1 MFVTLNIFNVFL
13 YVFEHRKKNPKHNV
27 TMTQSNYVCSLEN
40 MFVLLTLERRVQS
53 SDTHASILGKNI
65 FIEK

>member
-1 MFVTLNIFNVFL
+1 
-13 YVFEHRKKNPKHNV
+13 
-27 TMTQSNYVCSLEN
+27 MTQSNYLCLLEK
-40 MFVLLTLERRVQS
+40 MFVLLTLERMVQS

>member
-13 YVFEHRKKNPKHNV
+13 CFWTQKKKTKHSV
-27 TMTQSNYVCSLEN
+27 TMTQSNYVCSLEK

>member
-1 MFVTLNIFNVFL
+1 MYF
-13 YVFEHRKKNPKHNV
+13 YVFEHRKKKTKHNV
-27 TMTQSNYVCSLEN
+27 TMTQSNYVCSLEK